1 MKGKG
6 IHSRSI
12 FVQLLVFSLLA
23 SLVPTLL
30 ISIFLFYKLDR
41 TAQAE
46 VQDYHYQITSHYM
59 KNIEEKLQQYRNSL
73 EVIANN
79 TVILNTL
86 TDETLNPYDKG
97 ELVSKEVN
105 NSLLLEKQSEVR
117 NCMIYSS
124 VQDCKIYGRRAS
136 MMQQASREVW
146 YLQERAMKDDCFSY
160 FALKDSEP
168 ILSLVKDIE
177 ELDTE
182 HLSRSQLGIIKLDVA
197 MKRLF
202 VPAATDSEENATYDV
217 IVYKNEGEDAK
228 ILYQTLKEN
237 GSEILK
243 KYWSDTAKEETG
255 ANSEGLIDTYTVAGQ
270 TLEDYGL
277 NLLFLFDNQDSLEK
291 RAEIIETILPLL
303 LLLMIAVTGVIY
315 WYSEDFSSRV
325 ELLVKK
331 FRRAETG
338 DLSVSEKISGTD
350 EIAVLDQQF
359 NRMLGKLD
367 QLIKTS
373 YVQKLENKEAQLKN
387 LQLQINPHFLYNTLE
402 TISSIAAV
410 KQVFVVCDICG
421 KLGEIFRYS
430 LGKDY
435 GELVP
440 LEQEM
445 THIKN
450 YMFIQKIRYG
460 DRLQVF
466 YNIDVDAAHVYIPRF
481 ILQPI
486 VENAISHGLSNLT
499 SVGTL
504 EVSAFE
510 KKDRLYIE
518 IEDDGEGMV
527 REKVAEIT
535 RFINT
540 AKPVEGKKNIGIRN
554 VNQRIKLAYGEAYGI
569 TIRSAPYQGS
579 RFTIQ
584 LPIMRKGEEDET

>member
-1 MKGKG
+1 MRGKG
-6 IHSRSI
+6 IHSKSI
-12 FVQLLVFSLLA
+12 FVQLIVFSLLT
-23 SLVPTLL
+23 SLVPILI
-30 ISIFLFYKLDR
+30 ISIFLFYKLDN
-41 TAQAE
+41 TAQTE
-46 VQDYHYQITSHYM
+46 TKDYHEQITSQYM

-86 TDETLNPYDKG
+86 TDEKLNPYDRG

-146 YLQERAMKDDCFSY
+146 YLQERVIKDDCFSY

-315 WYSEDFSSRV
+315 WYSKDFSSRV